1 MRSEPESLAPPPRG
15 EACCS
20 CGCVRCGA
28 TAGWRRSVKRKVE
41 EIEGSDAP
49 PRRGGCSIH
58 VDVAARVDVE
68 NEVAALRD
76 AVARH
81 QKTVADLYAELEQER
96 AASASAATEAM
107 SMILRLQREKADV
120 QMEARQFK
128 RFAEEKMAHDQQELL
143 FLEDLIYKREQSLQ
157 TLSCEVQAFRHRL
170 LSHGVDPNSVSPT
183 GGEDDSERDTQYDY
197 PTYQY
202 PLLRCCADSRRLNP
216 NINDADLDKFPPS
229 EIPRR
234 REHLQN
240 LERRILHLERTP
252 SQASLVNEMEKG
264 MVMGSSSPNCGGA
277 NHVREF
283 SSDAINSL
291 VAKNPNGKQHEEFPV
306 AFDGS
311 SDLGGDEES
320 SSDRV
325 YTIDAVHSSTPTVRV
340 CEERLGT
347 PRDLLSLGDAISGRE
362 ETDIQK
368 LYMRL
373 QALEADRESMRHAIM
388 SMGTEKAQ
396 LVLLKE
402 IAQQFYRE
410 APPSPPPA
418 RKLVKKQSFLGRFSF
433 MSAIKWAISFVFWR
447 KTPNQKAPNQT
458 RYMFDEGRV
467 GLLLLLENSP
477 LWRQQW
483 QLRILPRLRGKTAIG
498 SSHCTIPLKSPS

>member
-20 CGCVRCGA
+20 CGCARCGA
-28 TAGWRRSVKRKVE
+28 VAGWRRSVKRKVE
-41 EIEGSDAP
+41 EIEGSDGGGAATGW
-49 PRRGGCSIH
+49 GGCSIH
-58 VDVAARVDVE
+58 VDVAAWVDVE

-81 QKTVADLYAELEQER
+81 QKTVAELCVELEQER

-128 RFAEEKMAHDQQELL
+128 RYAEEKMAHDQQELL

-157 TLSCEVQAFRHRL
+157 ALSCEVQAFRHRL
-170 LSHGVDPNSVSPT
+170 LSHGVDPDSVSPAE
-183 GGEDDSERDTQYDY
+183 GEEDSKRDTIQYDY

-202 PLLRCCADSRRLNP
+202 PLLRCCEDSRPLNP
-216 NINDADLDKFPPS
+216 KINDADLDKFPPT

-264 MVMGSSSPNCGGA
+264 VVMGSSSPICGGA
-277 NHVREF
+277 NHAQEF

-291 VAKNPNGKQHEEFPV
+291 LAKIPNGKQHEEFPV

-311 SDLGGDEES
+311 SDLGGDDEGN
-320 SSDRV
+320 SDRV

-340 CEERLGT
+340 CEERLST
-347 PRDLLSLGDAISGRE
+347 PRDLLSQGDAISGRE

-373 QALEADRESMRHAIM
+373 QALEADRESMRQAIM
-388 SMGTEKAQ
+388 SMRTEKAQ

-410 APPSPPPA
+410 APPSPPPPPA

-433 MSAIKWAISFVFWR
+433 MSAIKVI
-447 KTPNQKAPNQT
+447 
-458 RYMFDEGRV
+458 
-467 GLLLLLENSP
+467 
-477 LWRQQW
+477 
-483 QLRILPRLRGKTAIG
+483 GKL
-498 SSHCTIPLKSPS
+498 HVSPSKHRLPGC